1 MPAPDFAEYQWLRD
15 QCQFRMTV
23 PPGFTSREVIPPG
36 DVLYDPQ
43 LCWFE
48 EDGSA
53 IVSDIGGQRQRGWD
67 PDSGHGALYRLRPD
81 DTLETIVAP
90 GEGGAGSFIRPKLAP
105 EWFGPWGGHI
115 FIAGQSK
122 PGRLGAHSQHFLYR
136 LAPGAKTLEV
146 FARLPHAGDINGGIP
161 GAMMP
166 GTFGAKGTEHEGYFF
181 AQSLMN
187 CTVYRI
193 SVDGEVE
200 PFITFDNSTSPKTI
214 MPILVFYAPPHWG
227 SLEGELIV
235 GGPWGTSFTERAA
248 TRLNMRFWRLTR
260 PEDFDP
266 EPLEGVVYGTNT
278 AIAPEGFGTFGGD
291 LFWAD
296 EGTSNMMHETHAAD
310 GALPYD
316 AKIMRTTMDGE
327 TAPFAENLQGGS
339 TSFIFNGRRMLIA
352 SLRKSYATGEYHEPD
367 GSIYEVVYT
376 G

>member
-1 MPAPDFAEYQWLRD
+1 MRAADFAEYEWLRK

-23 PPGFTSREVIPPG
+23 PEGFTAREVIPVG

-67 PDSGHGALYRLRPD
+67 PEAGHGALYRLRPND
-81 DTLETIVAP
+81 ELETIVAP

-105 EWFGPWGGHI
+105 EWFGSYGGHI

-122 PGRLGAHSQHFLYR
+122 PGRVGAHSQHFLYR
-136 LAPGAKTLEV
+136 LAPGSSTAEV
-146 FARLPHAGDINGGIP
+146 FAELPHSGSIGGGVP

-181 AQSLMN
+181 AQSMMN

-193 SVDGEVE
+193 SAQGAVE
-200 PFITFDNSTSPKTI
+200 PFIVFDEKTTPKPI
-214 MPILVFYAPPHWG
+214 MPLLIFYAPPHWG
-227 SLEGELIV
+227 ELAGELIV
-235 GGPWGTSFTERAA
+235 GGPWGTSFTQKASR
-248 TRLNMRFWRLTR
+248 RLSMRYWRLSG
-260 PEDFDP
+260 PETFDP
-266 EPLEGVVYGTNT
+266 TPLEGVAYGTNT
-278 AIAPEGFGTFGGD
+278 GIAPEGFGGFAGD

-296 EGTSNMMHETHAAD
+296 EGTANMMHETRAAD
-310 GALPYD
+310 GALEYD
-316 AKIMRTTMDGE
+316 AKIMHTGLDGR

-339 TSFIFNGRRMLIA
+339 TSFIFDGRRMLIA

-367 GSIYEVVYT
+367 GSIYEVVHT